1 MILSMDQSNFHKTL
15 NDIGNRKIGRT
26 KFLTSLQQK
35 LLSHFECTDA

>member
-26 KFLTSLQQK
+26 KLLTSLQPK
-35 LLSHFECTDA
+35 LHSQFESTDA